1 MAILLFP
8 GSCDGG
14 KMKDLIPGGEEGHF
28 TKSEA
33 VRKRQPRCFGFNG
46 DNDWECMAL
55 VGTKSTSRC
64 TQLMDCS
71 PVFCVNVLV
80 LPDGFDSCHSCS
92 LAFSFI
98 RW

>member
-1 MAILLFP
+1 VMAKKWKILYP
-8 GSCDGG
+8 
-14 KMKDLIPGGEEGHF
+14 EEKKVISQ
-28 TKSEA
+28 KSEA
-33 VRKRQPRCFGFNG
+33 VRKSQPRCFGFNG

-80 LPDGFDSCHSCS
+80 LPDGFGSCHSCS